1 MAKSNRQVYKIPQP
15 KMPKAV
21 QLESKPEPVVET
33 VGPNNLCYGLF
44 FACLVVGFGADI
56 WLVYLVSHN
65 VVAAYSEHPFNWL
78 SAILYTVLLA
88 MAISLVRGILW
99 GSFVLS
105 ATVAARTQ
113 SIKAQMDICHWAR
126 RFRAI
131 LPGGAAWATQAII
144 QRMITKEEYKE
155 AIALGTEEYEFM
167 TKKNAKDQSLANL
180 CACVSFAYQMQ
191 NEQHR
196 AIEWS
201 EKSVKSFD
209 EIFAAIG
216 KSGGINKYAGQSI
229 LQTLYIQHAQVLMG
243 LAVSYMSVQ
252 NRLKGKENFKE
263 AIQQARKAPDSPQK
277 RDVIRTC
284 EEHLSRLKHF

>member
-44 FACLVVGFGADI
+44 FSALAIGFATNV
-56 WLVYLVSHN
+56 WLVYLIAHN
-65 VVAAYSEHPFNWL
+65 VVAAYSEHPINWL
-78 SAILYTVLLA
+78 PAIGYTVLLA
-88 MAISLVRGILW
+88 MALSLVRAVVW
-99 GSFVLS
+99 GSFVLA
-105 ATVAARTQ
+105 ATVASRTQ
-113 SIKAQMDICHWAR
+113 AIQAQMDICRWAR
-126 RFRAI
+126 KFRAI

-155 AIALGTEEYEFM
+155 AIALGTEEYEQVS
-167 TKKNAKDQSLANL
+167 KKNAKDQGLANL

-191 NEQHR
+191 NEPHR

-229 LQTLYIQHAQVLMG
+229 LQTLYMQHAQVLMG
-243 LAVSYMSVQ
+243 LAMSYLSVQ
-252 NRLKGKENFKE
+252 NRFKAKENLKE
-263 AIQQARKAPDSPQK
+263 AIQLARKAPDSAQK